1 MPSVGKS
8 DLARDMSGKLDTLIS
23 AVIELKAS
31 QEGMKRTI
39 MVTVTEMTLH
49 SVRQYNNIL

>member
-8 DLARDMSGKLDTLIS
+8 DLAWDMSGKLDTLIS

-49 SVRQYNNIL
+49 SVRQYNKIL